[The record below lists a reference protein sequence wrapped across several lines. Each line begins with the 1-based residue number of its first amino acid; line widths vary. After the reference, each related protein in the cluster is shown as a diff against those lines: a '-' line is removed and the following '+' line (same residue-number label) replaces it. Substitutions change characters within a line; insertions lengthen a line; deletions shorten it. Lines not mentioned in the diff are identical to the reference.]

1 MFVVTELGNRL
12 KEAREEKGMSL
23 DDLQAATKIQ
33 KRYLTALEEGNYDVI
48 PGKFYV
54 RAFIKQYAEAVG
66 LNSEQLFEEFKK
78 DIPDSYND
86 EVSDKLSSIKPQREL
101 PGPASKA
108 LELLPTLLVSAGVI
122 VVIAIIYVIVQAVM
136 GGGNENSAEQTKT
149 VETESKYDVSKDS
162 PLKNENQKNADNEKS
177 GAEDKKDDAAQ
188 KAADKKELTI
198 KAADSQGSSTT
209 YEVSGADKLELE
221 VTTTADSWV
230 RVRDAKGTS
239 LKEGMMKKGDSFQKN
254 ITDQDQIELRVG
266 YAPGVEIKI
275 NGKVLSYELDPKN
288 VMTQNITIENK
299 KEKKSS

>member
-149 VETESKYDVSKDS
+149 EETESKYDVSKDS

-177 GAEDKKDDAAQ
+177 GAEDKKDDDAQ

>member
-1 MFVVTELGNRL
+1 
-12 KEAREEKGMSL
+12 MSL

-66 LNSEQLFEEFKK
+66 LNSEELFEEFKK

-101 PGPASKA
+101 PAPASKA

-149 VETESKYDVSKDS
+149 EETESKYDVSKDS

-177 GAEDKKDDAAQ
+177 GAEDKKDDDAQ
-188 KAADKKELTI
+188 KTADKKELSI
-198 KAADSQGSSTT
+198 KAVNSQGSSTT